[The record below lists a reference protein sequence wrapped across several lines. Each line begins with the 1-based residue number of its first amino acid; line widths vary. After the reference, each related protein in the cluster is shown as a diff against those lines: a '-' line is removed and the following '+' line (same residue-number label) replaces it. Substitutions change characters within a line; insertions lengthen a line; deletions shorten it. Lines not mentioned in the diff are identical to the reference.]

1 MNAENHVSELIPGY
15 VLGCLDP
22 DELAQVEAHLPGC
35 RVCQEELD
43 SYQAVADELPL
54 AVPMTMPP
62 ADLKRRLMDSV
73 AGPQSGPA
81 KAAGPAE
88 PELSWWQRIERA
100 LQGLLARPLWQPLA
114 LLLILALALGNLLL
128 LRQVIELSRAEPGTI
143 LLSGT
148 EAAPQATGV
157 IVLNQ
162 DASRGTLVAEG
173 LPPLD
178 PAQQYQLW
186 LIDDGQRLSGG
197 VFSVD
202 DDGFGTL
209 QLSGPQSLADYAA
222 FGITVEPAG
231 GSPGP
236 TGTRVLGSG
245 L

>member
-1 MNAENHVSELIPGY
+1 MNAVNHVSELIPGY
-15 VLGCLDP
+15 ALGCLDP

-35 RVCQEELD
+35 QVCQEELR

-54 AVPMTMPP
+54 AVPMAMPP
-62 ADLKRRLMDSV
+62 ADLKGRLMNSV
-73 AGPQSGPA
+73 AGPQA
-81 KAAGPAE
+81 RPAE
-88 PELSWWQRIERA
+88 PATSWRQRVEQA
-100 LQGLLARPLWQPLA
+100 LQGLFARPLWQPLA

-148 EAAPQATGV
+148 EAAPKATGV
-157 IVLNQ
+157 IVLSQ
-162 DASRGTLVAEG
+162 DAKRGTLVAEG
-173 LPPLD
+173 LPALD

-186 LIDDGQRLSGG
+186 LIEDGQRLSGG

-222 FGITVEPAG
+222 FGITIEPAG

-236 TGTRVLGSG
+236 TGDRVLGSG